1 MLKTQVLP
9 SPTAHLTLM
18 PHWSSLQEEDM
29 MHKEGL
35 DKLPNP
41 EAKGGYTLSRFIPIY
56 TYNSTTISHF
66 LSSVFKEQC
75 MI

>member
-1 MLKTQVLP
+1 
-9 SPTAHLTLM
+9 
-18 PHWSSLQEEDM
+18 M

-75 MI
+75 MIYKSAMMKTTQVARCC